1 MQKRHSTKLCRIIP
15 WIQTSR
21 SIYAGGYIEFPGNI
35 QQTAEVWNKES
46 FIILVC
52 RDRLLREPDLGLVVQ
67 RRIGADIHITL
78 KLDAIRRV
86 EVENDNR
93 DLRSIISGV
102 TIEI

>member
-1 MQKRHSTKLCRIIP
+1 M
-15 WIQTSR
+15 
-21 SIYAGGYIEFPGNI
+21 
-35 QQTAEVWNKES
+35 
-46 FIILVC
+46 C